1 MASSILRA
9 WNHIREYGFRSTACA
24 GRNIFLKQTF
34 RFWETMGIH
43 ITPSHYH
50 QPIPDA
56 RDLSTRKKSVWKDS
70 EMIGID
76 MNDENQLRFLKEV
89 FSKYREEYVNFPK
102 DKGQRDSE
110 FDFYFGNGAFEAV
123 DAEVLYCMVRYFKP
137 SRIMEIGSGFSTLLF
152 IKAIEANRRQER
164 KESSF
169 IAVDPHP
176 SKVIKSDISGL
187 TKLIPKEVQELDLDF
202 FQQLESGDI
211 LFIDSSHVVK
221 IGGDVNYL
229 YLDVLPRIKEG
240 VIIHAHDI
248 FLPSEYPER
257 WVLSEH
263 RFWTEQYLLQ
273 AFLTYSPAFEVLWG
287 GSYMATNYPEELK
300 ATFPSYNEGITQPGS
315 FWMRKRFV
323 QV

>member
-1 MASSILRA
+1 MAGLISKA
-9 WNHIREYGFRSTACA
+9 WNHIREHGVRSTACV
-24 GRNIFLKQTF
+24 GRDMLLKKTF
-34 RFWETMGIH
+34 RFWESMGVH
-43 ITPSHYH
+43 VTPSHYY

-56 RDLSTRKKSVWKDS
+56 KDLSARRGSVWKAS
-70 EMIGID
+70 GMIGID
-76 MNDENQLRFLKEV
+76 MNNENQLKFAREV
-89 FSKYREEYVNFPK
+89 FPRYRDEYIKFAN
-102 DKGQRDSE
+102 DKGQKGSQY
-110 FDFYFGNGAFEAV
+110 DFYFGNGAFEAV
-123 DAEVLYCMVRYFKP
+123 DAEVLYCMVRHFKP
-137 SRIMEIGSGFSTLLF
+137 SRIIEIGSGFSTLLF
-152 IKAIEANRRQER
+152 IKAIEANREQER
-164 KESSF
+164 RESSLTV
-169 IAVDPHP
+169 IDPYP
-176 SKVIKSDISGL
+176 PKVIKSDIPCL
-187 TKLIPKEVQELDLDF
+187 TNLIPREVQELDLDF
-202 FQQLESGDI
+202 FEQLESGDI

-273 AFLTYSPAFEVLWG
+273 AFLTYSSAFEVLWG
-287 GSYMATNYPEELK
+287 GSYMATNYPQELK

-315 FWMRKRFV
+315 FWMRKGFV